1 MANYVVDGSTNHW
14 AKESQ
19 RKSKFEVHGRYL
31 EISSGCIEF
40 ELPVRLKEKLFSCL
54 LGSVAFSLGKKYKEM
69 DLNLRF
75 LSVCL

>member
-1 MANYVVDGSTNHW
+1 MFVLANYVVDGSTNHW

-40 ELPVRLKEKLFSCL
+40 ELPVRLKEKLFSFL
-54 LGSVAFSLGKKYKEM
+54 LGSVAQEM
-69 DLNLRF
+69 DLNSRF